1 MCMEDS
7 ILKKQQEFFNSG
19 ETRSIEFRKEQ
30 LSRIKEMLQE
40 NEEAL
45 SDAVY
50 KDFKKPPFET
60 FATEIGLLYTEI
72 NFAIKN
78 LDKWAQPLKVP
89 TSLVN
94 FPSENYILNEPYGSA
109 LIISPWNYPIQL
121 TILPLVGAIAAG
133 NTAVL
138 KPSELTPH
146 TSALLQTLVEK
157 YFKPEL
163 VTILLGGPE
172 VSQQLLAL
180 PFNYIFFT
188 GSTRVGKI
196 VMQAA
201 VQNLT
206 PVTLELG
213 GKSPCIVDETS
224 NLEVSAKRIVWG
236 KFLNAGQTCVAP
248 DYLYV
253 HSSIKE
259 EILGLLKNAITE
271 LYGENPKES
280 EDFARVI
287 NNDHFNR
294 LAKLISKDK
303 ISAGGEVDSN
313 SNYIAPTILE
323 NISWDDAV
331 MKEEIFGPILPV
343 LEFENLDDCIKII
356 NSKPRPLACYIFSNN
371 DVNVQRILN
380 EVSFGGGAVN
390 DCIVQFG
397 NHHLSIG
404 GVGAS
409 GFGSY
414 HGKASF
420 DSFSHQKSV
429 MKKAFWPDI
438 PIRYAPYN
446 DKLSWLKKILK

>member
-1 MCMEDS
+1 MEDS
-7 ILKKQQEFFNSG
+7 ILKKHQEFFNSG

-259 EILGLLKNAITE
+259 EMLGLLKNAIAE

-323 NISWDDAV
+323 NITWDDAV